1 MLRSGVRVLRRS
13 DSEGAKDYCSA
24 SPAAKPSR
32 LTRVFLSLQ
41 AHLAERL
48 ARGANWTVFAPNDVA
63 FAATLEALGLSKA
76 SLLASKELLDVL
88 VRLHIAPGKACTLFW
103 LVYPFWLL

>member
-1 MLRSGVRVLRRS
+1 MMLRSGVRVLRRS

-24 SPAAKPSR
+24 SPAAEPSR

-63 FAATLEALGLSKA
+63 FAATLEALGLSA
-76 SLLASKELLDVL
+76 SNEVSVLPLEAQHLRSAERTPPLA
-88 VRLHIAPGKACTLFW
+88 I
-103 LVYPFWLL
+103 